1 MGLWRLLA
9 SSQRQSVELY
19 LIPSLFSL
27 TINLPK
33 TKRSIYNLS
42 VVLVLL
48 SNRKDAADFIV
59 SNGDIVLKRGGS
71 TYTLNCRIHS
81 LPSFLHYVP
90 F

>member
-1 MGLWRLLA
+1 MGLWTILA

-42 VVLVLL
+42 VVLVLP
-48 SNRKDAADFIV
+48 SNRKDVANFIV
-59 SNGDIVLKRGGS
+59 MM
-71 TYTLNCRIHS
+71 T
-81 LPSFLHYVP
+81 
-90 F
+90 